1 MIIMGIHEGHR
12 DRLKE
17 SFRLHGLESMN
28 DLNALEL
35 LLFYAIPRRDT
46 NPIAHRLLD
55 RFGSLDKVLE
65 ASEMELMDIPG
76 IGESA
81 ATLIRLVPQFY
92 KKSRVSASE
101 RISIISGT
109 DEAVEYLRPRFAD
122 EKDEIVIVLFL
133 DNKQAVIRCEEMG
146 RGVVN
151 AVDTSVRRIVETALK
166 YKATGVY
173 LSHNHPGGTPMPSRE
188 DDMFTRRLYS
198 SLELISIPLLDHI
211 IFADNKYISLSD
223 SGAMRYYRF

>member
-1 MIIMGIHEGHR
+1 MGIHEGHR
-12 DRLKE
+12 DRLKGT
-17 SFRLHGLESMN
+17 FREHGLESMN

-35 LLFYAIPRRDT
+35 LLFFAIPRRDT
-46 NPIAHRLLD
+46 NPIAHELMN

-65 ASEMELMDIPG
+65 ASERELMEVNG

-92 KKSRVSASE
+92 RKSCRSAAE
-101 RISIISGT
+101 HIDRITCT
-109 DEAVEYLRPRFAD
+109 DEAVGYLRPRFMD

-133 DNKQAVIRCEEMG
+133 DNKQSVIKCEEMG

-151 AVDTSVRRIVETALK
+151 SVDTSVRRIVETALK
-166 YKATGVY
+166 NKATGVY
-173 LSHNHPGGTPMPSRE
+173 LAHNHPGGTPMPSRE
-188 DDMFTRRLYS
+188 DDLFTRRLYS
-198 SLELISIPLLDHI
+198 SLDLISIHLHDHI
-211 IFADNKYISLSD
+211 IFADSKYVSLSD